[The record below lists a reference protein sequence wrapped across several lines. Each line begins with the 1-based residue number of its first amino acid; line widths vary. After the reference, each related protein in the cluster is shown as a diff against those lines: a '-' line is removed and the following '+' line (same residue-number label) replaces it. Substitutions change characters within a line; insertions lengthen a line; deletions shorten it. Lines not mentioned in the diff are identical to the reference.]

1 MDNDATQHFQESR
14 KTVYIPIRDGEVE
27 GHPFAWD
34 KPGDLVL
41 GVGENRYIQYA
52 TDQAVQHAY
61 EKDYQCFYI
70 FELRENL
77 P

>member
-1 MDNDATQHFQESR
+1 MDNDARQHFQESR
-14 KTVYIPIRDGEVE
+14 KTVYIPI
-27 GHPFAWD
+27 AWD

-52 TDQAVQHAY
+52 TDQAVLHDY

-70 FELRENL
+70 FELREKQ